1 MLRVILSGIVL
12 AILAGC
18 ASAPVVQKG
27 TTIEQEEGKTVTTK
41 SDYAVYLEKASEQQ
55 PLFELTC
62 PPAGCVLTGLKVH
75 NPNQTTYAPPAVEQ
89 SWGMAFTNG
98 MFSLASDALRI
109 GVPWIAG
116 ARVLEKAF
124 DKANASVTTSTS
136 NLNAPTTT
144 NLSTTTNTSN
154 TTSNTTNTTSSTS
167 STNTM
172 TNTNSNSNTNT
183 NGK

>member
-1 MLRVILSGIVL
+1 MLRVILSAVFVIV
-12 AILAGC
+12 AGC
-18 ASAPVVQKG
+18 SAAPVVQKG

-41 SDYAVYLEKASEQQ
+41 SDYAVYLEKASEQR

-62 PPAGCVLTGLKVH
+62 PAAGCVLTGLKVH

-124 DKANASVTTSTS
+124 DKANASITTTTTNLNAPTVTTSTS
-136 NLNAPTTT
+136 
-144 NLSTTTNTSN
+144 LSTNTSSV
-154 TTSNTTNTTSSTS
+154 SNTTNNSTTTTSSATQ
-167 STNTM
+167 
-172 TNTNSNSNTNT
+172 TNTNSNSNN
-183 NGK
+183 NGR